1 MPDLYEGLGLLDFLS
16 FVDAHLDLY
25 SRKLRKRTGE
35 LKQSADRLAQEAD
48 ISTEKVKQR
57 LKVIAKETWERDG
70 IILDQARREK
80 LERKLKDTRELMRNE
95 LRGLSEKLKEEK
107 TVRLRDKL
115 SVSQFRNRL
124 NPCSG
129 PRCAVDPSSS
139 ASPTS
144 SAAVSYSDS
153 HRNGFPPSVSPLF
166 S

>member
-1 MPDLYEGLGLLDFLS
+1 MQTSSFGSVAILLAAATMPDLYEGLGLLDFLS

-35 LKQSADRLAQEAD
+35 FKQQADRLAQEAD
-48 ISTEKVKQR
+48 LSTEKVKQR

-80 LERKLKDTRELMRNE
+80 LERKLKETRELMRNE

-115 SVSQFRNRL
+115 SVSRIRNRFVL
-124 NPCSG
+124 I
-129 PRCAVDPSSS
+129 
-139 ASPTS
+139 
-144 SAAVSYSDS
+144 
-153 HRNGFPPSVSPLF
+153 
-166 S
+166 